1 MLVQHQQRHRS
12 KSLCVLWVYDINPDM
27 VHHRLRGLFKHVTL
41 NNMPANTRHIYAQP
55 RSSAGQMM
63 SQHWTG
69 IAPISGVSR
78 DVG

>member
-1 MLVQHQQRHRS
+1 
-12 KSLCVLWVYDINPDM
+12 M

-41 NNMPANTRHIYAQP
+41 NDMPAKHETYAQR

-69 IAPISGVSR
+69 IAPMSGVSR
-78 DVG
+78 DLEKR